1 MKEDKMVYTEAEIKQ
16 FLKGRKKFDNLKFRC
31 HAYGIIGFIR
41 LVEGYYMIIIT
52 EASVIAR
59 IES

>member
-1 MKEDKMVYTEAEIKQ
+1 MVYTEAEIKQ